1 MAEKQKLSESDTIIL
16 SLHER
21 WWKKMLAGEK
31 ILEIRKTAPT
41 KKDREYRV
49 LVYVTGGGGVCGE
62 FICTDFMKIKMLP
75 QLLETHKKQSCLTEN
90 QIREYAGESKR
101 NLWRWP
107 VTEVKEYYNPHPLNL
122 YGLKNPPQSWCYYR
136 GEEVPDIMT
145 INNLA
150 NTCGYFFNAELDPEL
165 MCHGVNNGYN
175 CRHPEQEENCGG
187 IGCCYQWSCPLANVV
202 PADEEDCEK
211 YGLDYEE
218 SEFVLV
224 YQKGQ

>member
-1 MAEKQKLSESDTIIL
+1 MAEKQGVSELDTIIL

-62 FICTDFMKIKMLP
+62 FICTDFMKIKMFPELK
-75 QLLETHKKQSCLTEN
+75 ETHKKQSCLTEK
-90 QIREYAGESKR
+90 QIREYAGESKK
-101 NLWRWP
+101 NLWGWA
-107 VTEVKEYYNPHPLNL
+107 VTDVKEYYTPHPLGL
-122 YGLKNPPQSWCYYR
+122 YGLKKPPQSWCYYK
-136 GEEVPDIMT
+136 GDEVPDIMT
-145 INNLA
+145 LNNLA
-150 NTCGYFFNAELDPEL
+150 NICGYFCKSALDQDFDTSP
-165 MCHGVNNGYN
+165 NNGYN
-175 CRHPEQEENCGG
+175 CKHPEQKEKCGG
-187 IGCCYQWSCPLANVV
+187 IGCCYQWSCPLANIV
-202 PADEEDCEK
+202 PADEEDCAK

>member
-1 MAEKQKLSESDTIIL
+1 MAERKNVFESDAIIL

-62 FICTDFMKIKMLP
+62 FVCTDFMEIKTLP
-75 QLLETHKKQSCLTEN
+75 KLLETHKKQSCLTEK
-90 QIREYAGESKR
+90 QIREYAGESKK
-101 NLWRWP
+101 NLWGWV
-107 VTEVKEYYNPHPLNL
+107 VTDVKEYYNPHPIRL
-122 YGLKNPPQSWCYYR
+122 YGLKKPPQSWCYYK
-136 GEEVPDIMT
+136 GAEVPDIMT

-150 NTCGYFFNAELDPEL
+150 SMCGYFFNAEMDQDCDFSP
-165 MCHGVNNGYN
+165 NNGYN
-175 CRHPEQEENCGG
+175 CRHPEQEENYSG
-187 IGCCYQWSCPLANVV
+187 IGCCFQWSCPLANVV
-202 PADEEDCEK
+202 PADEEDCKK

>member
-1 MAEKQKLSESDTIIL
+1 MAEKQGVSELDTIIL

-75 QLLETHKKQSCLTEN
+75 ELLETHKKQSCLTEN
-90 QIREYAGESKR
+90 QIKEYAGESKK
-101 NLWRWP
+101 NLWGWA
-107 VTEVKEYYNPHPLNL
+107 VTEVKEYYTPHPLGL
-122 YGLKNPPQSWCYYR
+122 YGLKKPPQSWCYYK
-136 GEEVPDIMT
+136 GDEVPDIMT

-150 NTCGYFFNAELDPEL
+150 NICGYFFNAELDPD
-165 MCHGVNNGYN
+165 CDSSPNNGYN
-175 CRHPEQEENCGG
+175 CKHPEQEEKCGG
-187 IGCCYQWSCPLANVV
+187 IGCCYQWSCPLANIV
-202 PADEEDCEK
+202 PADEEDCAK

-224 YQKGQ
+224 CQKGQ

>member
-1 MAEKQKLSESDTIIL
+1 MAEKKSVSESDTLIL

-31 ILEIRKTAPT
+31 ILEIRKTAPVQ
-41 KKDREYRV
+41 KDREYRV

-62 FICTDFMKIKMLP
+62 FTCTDFMKIKMLP
-75 QLLETHKKQSCLTEN
+75 ALLETHKKQSCLTED
-90 QIREYAGESKR
+90 QIREYAGEAKK
-101 NLWRWP
+101 NLWGWA
-107 VTEVKEYYNPHPLNL
+107 VTDVKEYCNPHPLGL
-122 YGLKNPPQSWCYYR
+122 YGLKKPPQSWCYYK
-136 GEEVPDIMT
+136 GQEVPDIMT

-150 NTCGYFFNAELDPEL
+150 NICGYFFNAELNPETK
-165 MCHGVNNGYN
+165 CGGVNNGYN
-175 CRHPEQEENCGG
+175 CKHPEQEENCGG
-187 IGCCYQWSCPLANVV
+187 IGCCYQWSCPLANVI